1 MTQLLLLV
9 QLCTAQVQGD
19 AHFKLFQQL
28 IPAENGL
35 YHPESKQG
43 AFSICCSCA
52 VGYHGSA

>member
-28 IPAENGL
+28 IPAEKWIIS
-35 YHPESKQG
+35 PRKQTG
-43 AFSICCSCA
+43 SI
-52 VGYHGSA
+52 